1 MVGFCYF
8 PKKSHFRHFNQIIFS
23 FIYHSRFSMKMLNFN
38 CNEAIW
44 QDVVLLFFAD
54 AGPIVFTFCFKREW
68 LSSKCFLFVE
78 DTGRQFDNKVYKW
91 WQRSKQINKE
101 KHKCKGLYFENCIY
115 VLLPCVL
122 KYWDFVTLGRIN
134 TPISCRINFMVNF
147 VFI

>member
-23 FIYHSRFSMKMLNFN
+23 FISHSRFSMKMLNFN

-44 QDVVLLFFAD
+44 QEVVLLFFAD

-78 DTGRQFDNKVYKW
+78 ETGRQFDNKVYKW
-91 WQRSKQINKE
+91 WQSSKQTNKE
-101 KHKCKGLYFENCIY
+101 KQKCKGAEFWKLHLSIATLCSKILRLWNFGED
-115 VLLPCVL
+115 
-122 KYWDFVTLGRIN
+122 KYPHFL
-134 TPISCRINFMVNF
+134 
-147 VFI
+147 

>member
-23 FIYHSRFSMKMLNFN
+23 FISHSRFSMKMLNFN

-44 QDVVLLFFAD
+44 QEVVLLFFAD

-91 WQRSKQINKE
+91 WQSSKQTNKQR
-101 KHKCKGLYFENCIY
+101 KTKMQIAVFWKLHLCIAT
-115 VLLPCVL
+115 LCSKILRL
-122 KYWDFVTLGRIN
+122 WNFGEDKYPHFL
-134 TPISCRINFMVNF
+134 
-147 VFI
+147 